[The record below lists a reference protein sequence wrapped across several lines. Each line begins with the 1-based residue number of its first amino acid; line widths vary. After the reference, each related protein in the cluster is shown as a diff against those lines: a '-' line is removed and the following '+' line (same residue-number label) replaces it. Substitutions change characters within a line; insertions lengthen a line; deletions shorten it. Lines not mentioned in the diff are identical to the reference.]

1 MVIGIRPNEPLIFC
15 YYVRPN
21 RGFRPAYRGF
31 LSGLI
36 RGLNSL
42 RLAPLQTTY
51 SLLLQG
57 YYYYYRPSAPM
68 FPFHLKL
75 QGRDLLIKDVETTR
89 VIAFKMKL
97 LLLVGQLYK
106 VDYTHF
112 PCLAQYDATFV
123 DTEECV
129 SVLSSK
135 REEFV
140 TRFADVRSHSQEL
153 KIVSTPFG
161 FPYVGAT
168 SDVQIDLIE
177 LQAPDTVV
185 KVLVLYH

>member
-1 MVIGIRPNEPLIFC
+1 
-15 YYVRPN
+15 
-21 RGFRPAYRGF
+21 
-31 LSGLI
+31 
-36 RGLNSL
+36 
-42 RLAPLQTTY
+42 
-51 SLLLQG
+51 
-57 YYYYYRPSAPM
+57 M

-75 QGRDLLIKDVETTR
+75 QGRDLLIKDMETR
-89 VIAFKMKL
+89 VRSFKMKL
-97 LLLVGQLYK
+97 LLWVGQLNK
-106 VDYTHF
+106 IDYTHF

>member
-31 LSGLI
+31 LSGRI

-89 VIAFKMKL
+89 VIAFKIKL
-97 LLLVGQLYK
+97 LLLVGQLLYK

-129 SVLSSK
+129 SVLSSII

-140 TRFADVRSHSQEL
+140 THSL
-153 KIVSTPFG
+153 R
-161 FPYVGAT
+161 
-168 SDVQIDLIE
+168 
-177 LQAPDTVV
+177 
-185 KVLVLYH
+185 